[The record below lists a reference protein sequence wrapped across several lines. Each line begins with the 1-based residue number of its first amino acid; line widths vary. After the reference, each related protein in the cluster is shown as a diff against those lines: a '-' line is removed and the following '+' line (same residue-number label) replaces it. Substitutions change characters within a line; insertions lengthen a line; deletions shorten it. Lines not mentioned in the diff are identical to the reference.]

1 MANGVGN
8 NSDKPFRAWVLR
20 IGALIAL
27 VALVFVERQ
36 YKSHPE
42 LFEHQLGN
50 TGFALLMFG
59 MGCFLLWQ
67 AVTGI
72 RAGNISGNYTAMQ
85 YKRSENSI
93 MFWFIVA
100 FDAAAGAFLLVGA
113 VCLLFGVANA

>member
-1 MANGVGN
+1 MANDVGN
-8 NSDKPFRAWVLR
+8 KSDKPFRTWALR

-27 VALVFVERQ
+27 ATLVFIERQ
-36 YKSHPE
+36 YKSHPQ
-42 LFEHQLGN
+42 LLEHQLGN

-72 RAGNISGNYTAMQ
+72 RAGNICGNYTSMQ
-85 YKRSENSI
+85 YKRSENSV

-100 FDAAAGAFLLVGA
+100 FDAAAGAFLFLGA
-113 VCLLFGVANA
+113 FCLLFGIANA